1 MLEVKSLEFGFDS
14 PLVSG
19 LSFAV
24 PKGEIKLLHGPSG
37 CGKSTL
43 LALISGTPFFNLNW
57 AGEI

>member
-24 PKGEIKLLHGPSG
+24 PKGEIRLLHGP
-37 CGKSTL
+37 KRL
-43 LALISGTPFFNLNW
+43 WKIDLIGTDIWNAIFQCELGW
-57 AGEI
+57 